1 MDVLFFSLLANSF
14 SLLYIKETLRKI
26 KIVFCSNAV
35 TYKVTEWLQI
45 QFNLLNACNIN
56 EVIVNS
62 EPVAESDNE
71 NDSEVELRTLQSI
84 HGSLIF

>member
-1 MDVLFFSLLANSF
+1 MAPD
-14 SLLYIKETLRKI
+14 
-26 KIVFCSNAV
+26 AV
-35 TYKVTEWLQI
+35 Q
-45 QFNLLNACNIN
+45 LNACNTN
-56 EVIVNS
+56 ELIIDS